1 VPYRAAYARAKN
13 NLWSGSGL
21 IGHTVRDMRTKFT
34 PLLGALLLML
44 AVLPTSAE
52 NLRIGMIG
60 DPATL
65 DPAQSASVTDRVALA
80 AVCDKLI
87 DLDEKLAYVPQLA
100 TGWAWTDDRLALTL
114 TLRGGVVFHDGE
126 PFDADA
132 VRFNFE
138 RNKTAP
144 YSRRQSELKPVKAVT
159 VVDPH
164 TVRIELSEPYAPLMA
179 QLADRAGM
187 MVSPK
192 AARAFG
198 DKLATHPVC
207 AGPYKFAE
215 WVAQDRIVFER
226 FADYWNADA
235 ITFDKVVYLPIPDD
249 TVRLANLRAGGLEI
263 IERVSP
269 NDIATF
275 RSDPRIKLYEAP
287 SAAYRVLSINTNKGP
302 AAKSPLGRNA
312 ALREAFELSLD
323 RAIINQVA
331 FDGLFIPSNQP
342 EAPGTPFYAAALP
355 APARDLDRA
364 RALVPA
370 SGMPRVAVNFLL
382 SNDPLDQRVAQI
394 IQAMAGEAGFD
405 VKLEVTESASLLGRL
420 KSGDY
425 ELALLIW
432 SGRPDPDANI
442 AMWVACDGFINWG
455 NYCDPRLDEILRQA
469 RSATDVKERAG
480 LYAQAAAI
488 YLAARPYIFLYHLKW
503 LWGASAKLD
512 GFVPQADGIIRLQG
526 LRLR

>member
-1 VPYRAAYARAKN
+1 MRIKSSAALGA
-13 NLWSGSGL
+13 
-21 IGHTVRDMRTKFT
+21 TV
-34 PLLGALLLML
+34 ALLLSL
-44 AVLPTSAE
+44 APAAAE
-52 NLRIGMIG
+52 TLRIGMIG

-87 DLDEKLAYVPQLA
+87 ELDEKLAYVPQLA
-100 TGWAWTDDRLALTL
+100 TGWAWSDDRLALTMK
-114 TLRGGVVFHDGE
+114 LRDGVVFHDGE
-126 PFDADA
+126 LLDAEA

-144 YSRRQSELKPVKAVT
+144 YSRRQSELKPVKAVA

-164 TVRIELSEPYAPLMA
+164 TLRIELSEPYAPLLA

-192 AARAFG
+192 AARALG

-207 AGPYKFAE
+207 AGPYKFVE

-226 FADYWNADA
+226 FADYWNAGA
-235 ITFDKVVYLPIPDD
+235 ISLDRVIYLPIPDD
-249 TVRLANLRAGGLEI
+249 TVRLANLRAGGLQI
-263 IERVSP
+263 IERVAPS
-269 NDIATF
+269 DIATL
-275 RSDPRIKLYEAP
+275 RSDPRVKLYEVP
-287 SAAYRVLSINTNKGP
+287 SIAYRVLSINTNKGP
-302 AAKSPLGRNA
+302 AAKSPLSSNA

-331 FDGLFIPSNQP
+331 FDGLFIPGNQP
-342 EAPGTPFYAAALP
+342 EAPGTPFYAAGLP
-355 APARDLDRA
+355 PPARDLGRA
-364 RALVPA
+364 RALVAA
-370 SGMPRVAVNFLL
+370 SGMPRVPVNFLV
-382 SNDPLDQRVAQI
+382 SNDPLDQRVAQV

-455 NYCDPRLDEILRQA
+455 NYCDPRLDQILRQA
-469 RSATDVKERAG
+469 RSTTEAKARAD
-480 LYAQAAAI
+480 LYAQAAVI
-488 YLAARPYIFLYHLKW
+488 YLAARPYLFLYHLKW

-512 GFVPQADGIIRLQG
+512 GFVPHADGIIRVQG
-526 LRLR
+526 LRRAQ

>member
-1 VPYRAAYARAKN
+1 VPYRARDAAAKN
-13 NLWSGSGL
+13 NLWSRSRL
-21 IGHTVRDMRTKFT
+21 IVHTALMTHTKFT
-34 PLLGALLLML
+34 CPLAAVLLLL
-44 AVLPTSAE
+44 AALPASAE
-52 NLRIGMIG
+52 TLRIGMLG

-65 DPAQSASVTDRVALA
+65 DPAQSTSVTDRVALA

-87 DLDEKLAYVPQLA
+87 ELDAKLSYVPQLA
-100 TGWAWTDDRLALTL
+100 TGWSWSDDRLALTM
-114 TLRGGVVFHDGE
+114 TLRDGVVFHDGE
-126 PFDADA
+126 PFDAEA

-144 YSRRQSELKPVKAVT
+144 YSRRQSELKPVKTVT
-159 VVDPH
+159 VLDPH
-164 TVRIELSEPYAPLMA
+164 TVRIELSEPYAPLLA

-192 AARAFG
+192 AARTFG
-198 DKLATHPVC
+198 DRLATHPVC
-207 AGPYKFAE
+207 AGPYKFLE

-226 FADYWNADA
+226 FAGYWNAGAVSID
-235 ITFDKVVYLPIPDD
+235 TVTYLPIPDD
-249 TVRLANLRAGGLEI
+249 TVRLANLRAGGLQI

-269 NDIATF
+269 SDVATV
-275 RSDPRIKLYEAP
+275 RADPRVKLYEAP
-287 SAAYRVLSINTNKGP
+287 SIGYRVLSINTNKGP
-302 AAKSPLGRNA
+302 AAKSPLGSNS

-355 APARDLDRA
+355 TPPRDLDRA
-364 RALVPA
+364 RTLV
-370 SGMPRVAVNFLL
+370 GMARAPVKFLL
-382 SNDPLDQRVAQI
+382 SNDSLDQRVAQI
-394 IQAMAGEAGFD
+394 IQAMASEAGFD

-455 NYCDPRLDEILRQA
+455 NYCDPRLDQILHQA
-469 RSATDVKERAG
+469 RSTTDVKERAD

-488 YLAARPYIFLYHLKW
+488 YLAARPYLFLYHFKW
-503 LWGASAKLD
+503 LWGVSAKLD
-512 GFVPQADGIIRLQG
+512 GFVPHADGIIRLQG
-526 LRLR
+526 LRFR